1 MNEKNCQTRMLYPEI
16 ITFQNEGEI
25 KDILRE
31 GKLMEFVSSRP
42 TLKEIPKE
50 ILQAEGKDY
59 EEETWMFGS
68 EEKNNRNG

>member
-1 MNEKNCQTRMLYPEI
+1 MLYSEI

-25 KDILRE
+25 KDIFRE

-59 EEETWMFGS
+59 EEETWMFRS